1 MMSEQRKVLPTDH
14 EIKGESATIMSSIVI
29 SCSVKFKRRA
39 LIVKFLVP
47 FHWNVAIIINF
58 S

>member
-1 MMSEQRKVLPTDH
+1 MSEQRKVLPTDH

-39 LIVKFLVP
+39 LIVKFLVL